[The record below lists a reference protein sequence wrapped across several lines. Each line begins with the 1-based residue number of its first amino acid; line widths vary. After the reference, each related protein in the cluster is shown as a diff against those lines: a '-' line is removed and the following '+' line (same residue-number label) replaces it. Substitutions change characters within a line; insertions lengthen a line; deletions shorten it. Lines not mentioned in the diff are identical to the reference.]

1 MTFSEKYNL
10 IHKGEIIDFFYTRE
24 EAEKMKVEYEMAF
37 KSPIKIEY
45 WYDEEAA
52 LAAEQEYIETWAN
65 NIDTNLL

>member
-1 MTFSEKYNL
+1 MAFSEKYNL

-24 EAEKMKVEYEMAF
+24 EAEKMKVEYEMTF

-45 WYDEEAA
+45 WFDEEAA
-52 LAAEQEYIETWAN
+52 LEAEREYTEKWAD